1 MTIVYGLCLF
11 LTTLFKLGVYTFL
24 TVSMY
29 LFPSFLGLF
38 ERSHMHY
45 ELYRERA
52 DKAGEP
58 SIAEMVEK
66 AIKILQKN
74 PKGYFLLVEGIF
86 KTSMHCHLSSTN
98 TTCCIGYMH
107 TEIYAPKSIEIKV
120 VSSR

>member
-1 MTIVYGLCLF
+1 MSKKTTDYRLWFIPF
-11 LTTLFKLGVYTFL
+11 LDSAFSIRCIYNAYSLYCIYFSL
-24 TVSMY
+24 
-29 LFPSFLGLF
+29 FLGLF

-45 ELYRERA
+45 ELDRHK

-86 KTSMHCHLSSTN
+86 KTSMYCYLLYTN
-98 TTCCIGYMH
+98 TTCYMLNIIINH
-107 TEIYAPKSIEIKV
+107 S
-120 VSSR
+120 

>member
-1 MTIVYGLCLF
+1 MYIHCLQF
-11 LTTLFKLGVYTFL
+11 IL
-24 TVSMY
+24 Y
-29 LFPSFLGLF
+29 LLLSFLGLF

-45 ELYRERA
+45 ELYRDK

-98 TTCCIGYMH
+98 TTCCIY
-107 TEIYAPKSIEIKV
+107 YAY
-120 VSSR
+120 